1 VGEKQIAVTIDQKIA
16 AALIDIVPAVILAL
30 LPFAPQT
37 PI

>member
-1 VGEKQIAVTIDQKIA
+1 VSEKQVAVAIDQEIA